1 MRSKE
6 KIIMARQLSFCTNQE
21 WLRTYNV
28 ETRPPFDLEMRKRNL
43 LEVKEVLDSVGLK
56 FWLTNGTALA
66 AYRDQDW
73 IPWDDDVDLDV
84 MMEDFLPKHDAIK
97 ELLIDRGFV
106 VRSKNIDNPKIA
118 KVAVFRSENPLSG
131 QKLALRPLYLDPS
144 YEDNKYRL
152 RQDYKYP
159 KMFYENENASTIE
172 FMGETFN
179 IPSPPEKFIE
189 YAYGKNW
196 NVPNKSDHEHQYSPI
211 WIRRS
216 GISAPNSLVLNEE
229 KE

>member
-1 MRSKE
+1 ME
-6 KIIMARQLSFCTNQE
+6 LEQKIDMAKQLSFCSNKE
-21 WLRTYNV
+21 WLRVYNV
-28 ETRPPFDLEMRKRNL
+28 ETQPPFDLDMRKTNL
-43 LEVKEVLDSVGLK
+43 LDVKEVLDSVGLK

-66 AYRDQDW
+66 AYRDGDW

-84 MMEDFLPKHDAIK
+84 MMEDFLPKHDLIK
-97 ELLIDRGFV
+97 DLLINKGFV
-106 VRSKNIDNPKIA
+106 VRSKNIDNPKLA

-144 YEDNKYRL
+144 YQENKYRL

-159 KMFYENENASTIE
+159 KMFYEGNNTSTIE

-196 NVPNKSDHEHQYSPI
+196 NIPNKSDHEHQYSPL
-211 WIRRS
+211 WIRR
-216 GISAPNSLVLNEE
+216 GPLNAPDSLVLKGE
-229 KE
+229 